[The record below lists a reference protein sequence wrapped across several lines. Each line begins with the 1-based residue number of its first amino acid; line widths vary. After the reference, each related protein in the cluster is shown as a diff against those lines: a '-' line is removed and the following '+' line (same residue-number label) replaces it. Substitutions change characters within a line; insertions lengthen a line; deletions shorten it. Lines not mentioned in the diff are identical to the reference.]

1 MSRMTKGR
9 FLKSSCFLWLS
20 YILSLTGQSN
30 PWCNSNCIWLFLIFL
45 AGREFLL
52 NLFPTN
58 FRSCKKTPK
67 LLAQSFSLCD
77 CLSFSLCALQP
88 QLNTW
93 GALCPLSTWLQLGCA
108 NELVTQ
114 MSRASLAS
122 RQQLWSLASTS
133 AKQMAF
139 LHLFPNIHLDL
150 FFRVNTAIIYFSGAA
165 EKGPR

>member
-1 MSRMTKGR
+1 MSRMTKGS

-58 FRSCKKTPK
+58 FQSCKKTTK

-77 CLSFSLCALQP
+77 CLICTAGPAQHV
-88 QLNTW
+88 
-93 GALCPLSTWLQLGCA
+93 GCPLPSEHVAAAWLCQRAGDADVKALFSIQA
-108 NELVTQ
+108 TALVL
-114 MSRASLAS
+114 S
-122 RQQLWSLASTS
+122 
-133 AKQMAF
+133 K
-139 LHLFPNIHLDL
+139 HLC
-150 FFRVNTAIIYFSGAA
+150 
-165 EKGPR
+165 

>member
-1 MSRMTKGR
+1 MAFSYFSCWKGV
-9 FLKSSCFLWLS
+9 S
-20 YILSLTGQSN
+20 TE
-30 PWCNSNCIWLFLIFL
+30 P
-45 AGREFLL
+45 
-52 NLFPTN
+52 FPNKLPVLQKTH
-58 FRSCKKTPK
+58 KTPGPI
-67 LLAQSFSLCD
+67 FFTVW
-77 CLSFSLCALQP
+77 LSFSLCALQP

-133 AKQMAF
+133 AKQMAS

-165 EKGPR
+165 EKGPRWETALVVVLCSVVLIETISLVSP